1 VRAGRVIFSGWFN
14 GYGNMVIID
23 HGESYSTVYAH
34 AHELFKKLGDMV
46 DTHEVIATVGETG
59 SMAGP
64 KLYFEM
70 RYRGKPVDPL
80 KWMKQ
85 G

>member
-1 VRAGRVIFSGWFN
+1 VIFSGWFN

-59 SMAGP
+59 SMAGS

-70 RYRGKPVDPL
+70 RHRGKPVDPL
-80 KWMKQ
+80 RWMKQ